1 MEKLLEAEIALL
13 HIAAGAPR
21 ITPPPGTLA
30 LTPPRRSARG
40 RSKDFLLLS
49 VSLTAPST
57 ASPGLVDHLARLAS
71 DAYYG
76 TPGSVTSALRE
87 AAKSIN
93 DHLVDVN
100 QNEEGSQHWL
110 GHMMAAVLREGDLYI
125 AQCGRGQAA
134 LVRPGQVTRFISEE
148 VADHPLGL
156 TLAPD
161 IRYHHLEAHVGDL
174 LILTNA
180 PPPLWSDTTLSGLFT
195 LTSAQAMDR
204 LLAVSGQDLTG
215 VLARFVRQGEAGTVV
230 EGAAS
235 RRPVESVRTPPTET
249 REVRTSSIRR
259 SQPRPSLKESSGY
272 IRTSQMI
279 ESMLAKASLAFR
291 RIVVRMAPGLAEP
304 SPTAPLSPSLMIIT
318 AIAVP
323 LIVVAIAAVA
333 YFGRG
338 RRQQFQ
344 EYVLEAAA
352 AIQVA
357 GMRSNAADARADW
370 ETALTSLQLA
380 EQYGRSNEAD
390 AMRQQ
395 AQDALDALDLVFRI
409 DFQPVVSGGFS
420 PEALITSIAATSTDL
435 YVLDAAHRILWH
447 AFGAPERGYDLDLDF
462 ECINGPDSYPE
473 VGPLVD
479 IVIQEEPGALG
490 AEGVV
495 SVDQDGTLLY
505 CAPERQPAIA
515 QLTPPDTGWG
525 RIQAIDVEGDN
536 LFILDVE
543 NNAVWIYNAIGGLFS
558 GNPEIYFVEEVRDLS
573 GAIDLAMAADELIV
587 LYVDGHLDRCARM
600 QENALD
606 GTYRIRVECDPNP
619 TFQDDRPEQEA
630 ATSIPGAL
638 PIEMT
643 YKPPPE
649 PSLFFQDTLHN
660 RIYHYSLRLVF
671 QGQYIPIVPFEDEIT
686 ALSIGPPNDIFV
698 AVGTQVYHAI
708 PTR

>member
-1 MEKLLEAEIALL
+1 MEKPLEAEVALL

-21 ITPPPGTLA
+21 ITPPPGILT
-30 LTPPRRSARG
+30 LTPPRRAARG

-49 VSLTAPST
+49 VSITAPST

-93 DHLVDVN
+93 EHLVDVN
-100 QNEEGSQHWL
+100 QKEGESQHWL

-125 AQCGRGQAA
+125 AQCGRGQAV
-134 LVRPGQVTRFISEE
+134 LVRPGHVTRFTSEE
-148 VADHPLGL
+148 AADRPLGL

-161 IRYHHLEAHVGDL
+161 IRYHHLEAHMGDL

-215 VLARFVRQGEAGTVV
+215 VLARFVRQGEAETVA
-230 EGAAS
+230 EGPGP

-249 REVRTSSIRR
+249 REAPAPSVRR
-259 SQPRPSLKESSGY
+259 SQPRPSFRESSGY
-272 IRTSQMI
+272 LRTTQAI
-279 ESMLAKASLAFR
+279 ENLLAKALLYFR
-291 RIVVRMAPGLAEP
+291 RIVARMAPGLAEP
-304 SPTAPLSPSLMIIT
+304 SPTAPLSPSLMVIT

-344 EYVLEAAA
+344 TYILEAAA
-352 AIQVA
+352 AMQVA
-357 GMRSNAADARADW
+357 ETRSNAADARVDW
-370 ETALTSLQLA
+370 ETALNALQMA
-380 EQYGRSNEAD
+380 EQYGRSNDAD
-390 AMRQQ
+390 AMREQ
-395 AQDALDALDLVFRI
+395 AQDALDTLDLVFRI

-447 AFGAPERGYDLDLDF
+447 AFGAPERGYDIDLDF
-462 ECINGPDSYPE
+462 ECLNGPDSYPE
-473 VGPLVD
+473 LGPLVD

-495 SVDQDGTLLY
+495 GVDQDGTLLY

-515 QLTPPDTGWG
+515 QLTPPDIGWG
-525 RIQAIDVEGDN
+525 RIQAFDVAGDN
-536 LFILDVE
+536 LFILDAKS
-543 NNAVWIYNAIGGLFS
+543 NAVWIYNAIGGLFS

-573 GAIDLAMAADELIV
+573 EAIDLALAADELML
-587 LYVDGHLDRCARM
+587 LYMDGHIDRCARVR
-600 QENALD
+600 ENALD
-606 GTYRIRVECDPNP
+606 GTFRIRVECDPNP
-619 TFQDDRPEQEA
+619 TFQDDRPEQQA

-638 PIEMT
+638 PIRMR

-649 PSLFFQDTLHN
+649 PSLFFQDTLNN
-660 RIYHYSLRLVF
+660 RIFHYSLRLVF
-671 QGQYIPIVPFEDEIT
+671 QGQYIPTVPFEDEIT

-698 AVGTQVYHAI
+698 AVGTQVYHAV
-708 PTR
+708 PSR